1 MSAKLSILVQR
12 VRAALQ
18 NDSRT
23 HDAAVDVVEEGGSI
37 TLTGTVATENG
48 RQAAGEIA
56 RKQEGVIQVINEVC
70 EELQKDEQWGP
81 DLITTPSVLRVNNLG
96 NHGVDIKILG
106 DTKPIKQWGL
116 MGELRKRLKRRFDQE
131 GIEIP
136 WPHSKVY
143 FGNSMET
150 VGPAMVGD

>member
-56 RKQEGVIQVINEVC
+56 RKQEGVIQVINE
-70 EELQKDEQWGP
+70 LQIETHGPEDEGSMVAQP
-81 DLITTPSVLRVNNLG
+81 AQQAHPPLMSPRPEVLN
-96 NHGVDIKILG
+96 
-106 DTKPIKQWGL
+106 
-116 MGELRKRLKRRFDQE
+116 
-131 GIEIP
+131 
-136 WPHSKVY
+136 
-143 FGNSMET
+143 
-150 VGPAMVGD
+150 